1 MNSQEANVYLRSF
14 INYELVGA
22 DSFPREHKLDR
33 VRALL
38 ALLGNPQDQLKIV
51 HVAGSKGK
59 GSTCAIT
66 ASILKSAGFKVG
78 LYTSPHIVH
87 YRERIRVLDKSQ
99 QSDDAQSIFSDTIS
113 DQELADVLGEIK
125 PKISEICRWEK
136 ELGRLSFFEI
146 FTVIALY
153 YFYQKKCDV
162 VVLETGLGG
171 RLDATNVVSSLI
183 SVITPISLEH
193 AHILGP
199 TIKNIAGEKA
209 AIIKDKQSKVVL
221 APQEDSARRV
231 FQKQCKKVGVIPRWV
246 GVDIEGYLL
255 TQNMEFQMF
264 DVKTRHNT
272 YRFLKLPLL
281 GKHQVINA
289 CVSIGVIEALREE
302 GFIILDEAIALG
314 CETVYWPGRF
324 EVLKKS
330 PLTIL
335 DSAHNEASAR
345 AMVNTLLEVLPDK
358 RVSLILGMSQDKQQ
372 KDICT
377 ELNFIVD
384 KVIFTKANHPR
395 ASDLTIKD
403 FEGYFPGKTCFQ
415 TSSVQE
421 ALDVAQKQTKED
433 DIVLVTGSIF
443 VASEARKLLCTN

>member
-1 MNSQEANVYLRSF
+1 
-14 INYELVGA
+14 
-22 DSFPREHKLDR
+22 
-33 VRALL
+33 
-38 ALLGNPQDQLKIV
+38 
-51 HVAGSKGK
+51 
-59 GSTCAIT
+59 
-66 ASILKSAGFKVG
+66 
-78 LYTSPHIVH
+78 
-87 YRERIRVLDKSQ
+87 
-99 QSDDAQSIFSDTIS
+99 
-113 DQELADVLGEIK
+113 
-125 PKISEICRWEK
+125 
-136 ELGRLSFFEI
+136 
-146 FTVIALY
+146 
-153 YFYQKKCDV
+153 
-162 VVLETGLGG
+162 
-171 RLDATNVVSSLI
+171 
-183 SVITPISLEH
+183 
-193 AHILGP
+193 
-199 TIKNIAGEKA
+199 
-209 AIIKDKQSKVVL
+209 
-221 APQEDSARRV
+221 
-231 FQKQCKKVGVIPRWV
+231 
-246 GVDIEGYLL
+246 
-255 TQNMEFQMF
+255 
-264 DVKTRHNT
+264 
-272 YRFLKLPLL
+272 
-281 GKHQVINA
+281 
-289 CVSIGVIEALREE
+289 LREE